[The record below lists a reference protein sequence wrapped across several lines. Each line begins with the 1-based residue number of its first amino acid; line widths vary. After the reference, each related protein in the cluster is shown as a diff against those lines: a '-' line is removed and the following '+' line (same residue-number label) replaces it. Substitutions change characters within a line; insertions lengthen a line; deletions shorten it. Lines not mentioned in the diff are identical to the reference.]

1 MENKDTESRWS
12 KFVSS
17 FEDYKYGS
25 MGDIDESYLTTQER
39 SIMFKEA
46 ANSLK
51 LKIKNIRER
60 RRQNKTQTGQN
71 GRGH

>member
-1 MENKDTESRWS
+1 MENKDKESRWS

-17 FEDYKYGS
+17 FEDYTYNCV
-25 MGDIDESYLTTQER
+25 GDIDESYLTSHEK

-46 ANSLK
+46 ANALK

-60 RRQNKTQTGQN
+60 RRQNKTQTKKDG
-71 GRGH
+71 

>member
-1 MENKDTESRWS
+1 MENKDKESRWS

-25 MGDIDESYLTTQER
+25 MGDIDESYLTSQEK

-46 ANSLK
+46 ANAIK
-51 LKIKNIRER
+51 LQIKNIRER
-60 RRQNKTQTGQN
+60 KKQNKNQTKQN
-71 GRGH
+71 G

>member
-1 MENKDTESRWS
+1 MENKDKESRWS

-17 FEDYKYGS
+17 FEDYKYNCVS
-25 MGDIDESYLTTQER
+25 DIDESYLTSHEK

-46 ANSLK
+46 ADALK
-51 LKIKNIRER
+51 LQIKNIRER

-71 GRGH
+71 G

>member
-1 MENKDTESRWS
+1 MENKDKESRWS

-17 FEDYKYGS
+17 FEDYKYNCV
-25 MGDIDESYLTTQER
+25 GDIDESYLTSHEK

-46 ANSLK
+46 ANALK

-60 RRQNKTQTGQN
+60 RTQNKTQTKKDG
-71 GRGH
+71 